1 MSPIVNT
8 EVQMPKDVFD
18 ALVLHETYCV
28 VSGIESTTPES
39 VKQWLFNRF
48 GETIADKFDES
59 YLFNNRVP

>member
-8 EVQMPKDVFD
+8 EVPMPKDVFD

-28 VSGIESTTPES
+28 VSGIETTTPES

-59 YLFNNRVP
+59 YLFNNRVL

>member
-8 EVQMPKDVFD
+8 EIKIPQDIFD

-39 VKQWLFNRF
+39 VKQWLFDRF
-48 GETIADKFDES
+48 GETIADKFNES
-59 YLFNNRVP
+59 YLFNNQVP

>member
-8 EVQMPKDVFD
+8 DVQMPKDVFD

-28 VSGIESTTPES
+28 VSGIETTTPES

-59 YLFNNRVP
+59 YLFNNRVL

>member
-8 EVQMPKDVFD
+8 DVQMPKDVFD

-28 VSGIESTTPES
+28 VSGIETTTPES

-59 YLFNNRVP
+59 YLFNNQVL

>member
-8 EVQMPKDVFD
+8 EVPMPKDVFD

-48 GETIADKFDES
+48 GETIADKFDDS
-59 YLFNNRVP
+59 YLFNNREP

>member
-8 EVQMPKDVFD
+8 EVPMPKDVFD

-59 YLFNNRVP
+59 YLFNNREP

>member
-1 MSPIVNT
+1 MSPILNT

-59 YLFNNRVP
+59 YLFNNQVP

>member
-8 EVQMPKDVFD
+8 EVAMPKDIFD

-48 GETIADKFDES
+48 GETITDKFQDS
-59 YLFNNRVP
+59 YLFSNQAT

>member
-8 EVQMPKDVFD
+8 EVPMPKDVFD